1 MCPGEQCVQ
10 YDLMDTTLLTPLIMR
25 LQIMYVI
32 IVVAYLLMRNRIF
45 SEIPGGQPAFKD
57 RNPMIVRGI

>member
-1 MCPGEQCVQ
+1 
-10 YDLMDTTLLTPLIMR
+10 MDTTLLTPLIMR

-57 RNPMIVRGI
+57 RNPMIVRGM